1 MGRLGEDATGT
12 PQEDP
17 PMTDRELDA
26 LVAEKVMG
34 WKEEFD
40 GLNMRWTLDGERWAG
55 DSGYVNGWSPSTR
68 ISHAWQVVEKM
79 LPAIGHI
86 YPAVDLETGE
96 LLHWCAVV
104 ETGDTSRQGVTA
116 DTAPR
121 AICLAALKAVGEATD
136 E

>member
-1 MGRLGEDATGT
+1 
-12 PQEDP
+12 
-17 PMTDRELDA
+17 MTDHVAGRELDA
-26 LVAEKVMG
+26 LVAEKVFG
-34 WKEEFD
+34 YECDPFD
-40 GLNMRWTLDGERWAG
+40 YGPTCPVHGKGKN
-55 DSGYVNGWSPSTR
+55 YSTD
-68 ISHAWQVVEKM
+68 IAAAWQVVEKLM
-79 LPAIGHI
+79 PTIGHI